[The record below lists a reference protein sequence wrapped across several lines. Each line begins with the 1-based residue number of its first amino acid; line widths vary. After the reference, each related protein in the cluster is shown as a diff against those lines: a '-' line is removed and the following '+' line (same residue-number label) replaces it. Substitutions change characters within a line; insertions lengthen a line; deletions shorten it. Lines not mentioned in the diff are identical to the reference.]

1 MIQCYHSS
9 PSIWRCWTG
18 QPITFSLV
26 CFWFCCFLG
35 FVCVLCFVWRF
46 LCFFL
51 DCDGS
56 LDYVSVLASSSF
68 WGFRR
73 TACVNALISQ
83 VTFLQHAIERV
94 KRPGG
99 SQEALDRKKTTR
111 NDDPQISQPDF
122 RFASRE
128 NSENNTKRGRSHTKQ
143 YHTNPWGLPPDTIG
157 SCPPSPKI
165 CKKRRKSLW
174 EAKQLFFPSNAR

>member
-1 MIQCYHSS
+1 MPVRLALCDLGAPGWGEPWFPHSAVLLYSQPGMAMLVMFLWSFVWFTAIPNIGMIQCYHSS

-35 FVCVLCFVWRF
+35 FGCVLCFVWCLF
-46 LCFFL
+46 VVSLLLL

-73 TACVNALISQ
+73 IAYVNALISQ
-83 VTFLQHAIERV
+83 FTFLQHAIERV

-99 SQEALDRKKTTR
+99 SQEALDKKKLLNR
-111 NDDPQISQPDF
+111 
-122 RFASRE
+122 
-128 NSENNTKRGRSHTKQ
+128 
-143 YHTNPWGLPPDTIG
+143 
-157 SCPPSPKI
+157 CPSW
-165 CKKRRKSLW
+165 CKCCRPFEL
-174 EAKQLFFPSNAR
+174 